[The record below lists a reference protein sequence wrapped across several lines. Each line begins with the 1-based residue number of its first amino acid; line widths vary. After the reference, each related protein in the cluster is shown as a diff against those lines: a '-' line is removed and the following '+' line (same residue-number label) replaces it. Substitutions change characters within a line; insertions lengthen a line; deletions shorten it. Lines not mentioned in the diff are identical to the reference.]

1 MQRTFRT
8 AAPPPSPARRTTA
21 TTTKRRV
28 KGRTLVPS
36 WTDAGT
42 TLLCLLGAKLAIEKG
57 ARALAPTFLPRTH
70 DFWSATLSAAGLRGP
85 LRPVLLGTG
94 PLTAP
99 LLASVAIAL
108 AWAVAVTVHIDL
120 GARAFAWLYRRGQL
134 QRSTPL
140 PDKSEHYGA
149 LRAEFVIQFPPVF
162 LLMLALPW
170 VARRLAWTFDPAGMV
185 LTVLATALVKDAWFY
200 HGHLLMHRVRWLYRL
215 SHACHH
221 EDHPVNMWTIGH
233 ADAAEYLL
241 AAMPSHLFLT
251 AAMLAREEAFNVP
264 TWVFTQWTLT
274 CVEILGHC
282 GYKPS
287 LWLACFWP
295 PIALGRL
302 IPGTQSAQTH
312 EAHHRF
318 VNGNFALLFR
328 HWDRIYGTDI
338 KGT

>member
-120 GARAFAWLYRRGQL
+120 GARALHRMHSHLYR
-134 QRSTPL
+134 
-140 PDKSEHYGA
+140 K
-149 LRAEFVIQFPPVF
+149 
-162 LLMLALPW
+162 
-170 VARRLAWTFDPAGMV
+170 RRLV
-185 LTVLATALVKDAWFY
+185 ILLV
-200 HGHLLMHRVRWLYRL
+200 
-215 SHACHH
+215 
-221 EDHPVNMWTIGH
+221 I
-233 ADAAEYLL
+233 
-241 AAMPSHLFLT
+241 
-251 AAMLAREEAFNVP
+251 
-264 TWVFTQWTLT
+264 
-274 CVEILGHC
+274 IL
-282 GYKPS
+282 
-287 LWLACFWP
+287 
-295 PIALGRL
+295 
-302 IPGTQSAQTH
+302 
-312 EAHHRF
+312 
-318 VNGNFALLFR
+318 V
-328 HWDRIYGTDI
+328 
-338 KGT
+338 